1 MKRKQIPGNMDSSPQ
16 KMSRRKAL
24 ATMAG
29 AVGLAALPGVGH
41 ALNPIKKER
50 RDIQTSAFTS
60 IHTMRNAV
68 SRQFT
73 TFDLNTKIKA
83 HLVGP
88 GEKSVLVDYT
98 SPGVITRM
106 WFTINGWFWENWDL
120 SKERWPDPT
129 ILKMLI
135 LRIYWDGEDYPSVEC
150 PIGDFFGI
158 GHCEYKHYMSKYIG
172 MSSGGFYCYFPMP
185 FKKVRIEVENLH
197 HRLTTSV
204 FLNANY
210 DQLES
215 LPEGMGR
222 FHCLYNAGTNP
233 GYEPLTILQTKG
245 HGHFIGCSLSMQSWL
260 PNYLGYLEAPEF
272 IYIDTEDKSVPTIV
286 GSGLEDYFNGGW
298 YFREGEFCGEL
309 HGVPI
314 KDPLRSMVSMYRYH
328 EQDAIC
334 FNESFIF
341 DFINPRK
348 PEQTRPFKFSSAAFW
363 YQDKAVPLAFKL
375 PEKEKLVDWYRMRDT
390 DHQAIP

>member
-1 MKRKQIPGNMDSSPQ
+1 MLIYSFITDYQAFNLRYKDNTTRDKNETKVGKQSANLGKN
-16 KMSRRKAL
+16 
-24 ATMAG
+24 
-29 AVGLAALPGVGH
+29 
-41 ALNPIKKER
+41 NEPIQNRLSFLIDCKSV
-50 RDIQTSAFTS
+50 ILHHFTILS
-60 IHTMRNAV
+60 FPMVRPAWDNWW
-68 SRQFT
+68 
-73 TFDLNTKIKA
+73 L
-83 HLVGP
+83 LVGP
-88 GEKSVLVDYT
+88 GEKSVLVDHT

>member
-1 MKRKQIPGNMDSSPQ
+1 MILNGGQSRSITGENKEGKKGAGGQATGDLGKGRKGSPCTSLPMG
-16 KMSRRKAL
+16 KTTVL
-24 ATMAG
+24 ADIEGSGIIQHIFFTVTNKTEKG
-29 AVGLAALPGVGH
+29 CFVL
-41 ALNPIKKER
+41 
-50 RDIQTSAFTS
+50 RD
-60 IHTMRNAV
+60 
-68 SRQFT
+68 
-73 TFDLNTKIKA
+73 
-83 HLVGP
+83 LV
-88 GEKSVLVDYT
+88 
-98 SPGVITRM
+98 
-106 WFTINGWFWENWDL
+106 
-120 SKERWPDPT
+120 
-129 ILKMLI
+129 
-135 LRIYWDGEDYPSVEC
+135 LRVYWDGEEKPSVEC
-150 PIGDFFGI
+150 PVGDFF
-158 GHCEYKHYMSKYIG
+158 CC
-172 MSSGGFYCYFPMP
+172 GFGVDCTVNSLPIVVNPVRGFHCYFPMP

-215 LPEGMGR
+215 LRVGMGR

>member
-1 MKRKQIPGNMDSSPQ
+1 M
-16 KMSRRKAL
+16 
-24 ATMAG
+24 
-29 AVGLAALPGVGH
+29 V
-41 ALNPIKKER
+41 
-50 RDIQTSAFTS
+50 
-60 IHTMRNAV
+60 
-68 SRQFT
+68 
-73 TFDLNTKIKA
+73 
-83 HLVGP
+83 
-88 GEKSVLVDYT
+88 
-98 SPGVITRM
+98 
-106 WFTINGWFWENWDL
+106 WENWDL